1 MIMKWN
7 NLLLRDELALLIVS
21 LIMMY
26 LKENANDPPLW
37 I

>member
-26 LKENANDPPLW
+26 LKENANCFL
-37 I
+37 